1 MSVVMLVTVGKSR
14 GEIKPG
20 TVVTMPGMSR
30 VRPRSRHDLHAIARR
45 AMTELGLDPEYPPA
59 VLAELHAIGG
69 AAAGDASIGDLRDLR
84 DRLWCSID
92 NDDSR
97 DLDQLTVAE
106 ATPDGPLSVLVAVAD
121 VDVLVRRGSAID
133 GHARHNT
140 TSVYTAG
147 GIFAMLPERL
157 STDLT
162 SLNEDADRLAVVI
175 DISVDREGS
184 AGDGRVFQALVRN
197 RAKLAYNGVAAWLE
211 GTLPAPANVAAIRG
225 LDDQL
230 RTQDR
235 VARQLR
241 EVRHEQGALSLQ
253 TIEARPVFDDGELED
268 LRAEEKNRAKELI
281 EDFMIAAN
289 GIVARFLTARG
300 LPSFR
305 RVLRSPER
313 WERIVELAQGLG
325 EGLPATPDARALEA
339 FLTRRRA
346 ADPERFPDLSLAIVK
361 LMGRGEYVVEGPGRT
376 EGHFGLAVADYTHS
390 TAPNRRFP
398 DLITQRLL
406 KAALAGRP
414 SPYPEGELLDLARH
428 CTEQEH
434 NAEKVERRV
443 RKSAAALLLL
453 HRIGER
459 FSGLVTGASA
469 KGTWVRIPAPPIEG
483 RVVRGFRGLDVGDR
497 VTVEL
502 LEVDVDRGY
511 IDFGTGGPEMAPH
524 SSAKGATPP
533 SQLPRPQLA
542 SRPGGAGARL

>member
-1 MSVVMLVTVGKSR
+1 
-14 GEIKPG
+14 
-20 TVVTMPGMSR
+20 
-30 VRPRSRHDLHAIARR
+30 
-45 AMTELGLDPEYPPA
+45 MTELGLDPEYPPA
-59 VLAELHAIGG
+59 ALAELERLRESAP
-69 AAAGDASIGDLRDLR
+69 GDASVRDLR

-106 ATPDGPLSVLVAVAD
+106 TQANGAVTILVAVAD
-121 VDVLVRRGSAID
+121 VDALVRRDSAID

-147 GIFAMLPERL
+147 GVFAMLPEKL

-162 SLNEDADRLAVVI
+162 SLNEDADRVAVVVEMGVGA
-175 DISVDREGS
+175 DGTVD
-184 AGDGRVFQALVRN
+184 DGRVFSALVRN
-197 RAKLAYNGVAAWLE
+197 HAKLAYNGVAAWLE
-211 GTLPAPANVAAIRG
+211 GSSPAPAKIAAVSG

-235 VARQLR
+235 VAQQLR
-241 EVRHEQGALSLQ
+241 EVRHERGALSLQ
-253 TIEARPVFDDGELED
+253 TIEARPVFADGELQD

-281 EDFMIAAN
+281 EDVMIAAN
-289 GIVARFLTARG
+289 GTVARFLASRG
-300 LPSFR
+300 MPSFR

-325 EGLPATPDARALEA
+325 ERLPAAPDARALEA

-361 LMGRGEYVVEGPGRT
+361 LMGRGEYAVERAGQSD
-376 EGHFGLAVADYTHS
+376 GHFGLAVHDYTHS

-398 DLITQRLL
+398 DLITQRLV
-406 KAALAGRP
+406 KAALASGP
-414 SPYPEGELLDLARH
+414 SPYEASELVALARH

-459 FSGLVTGASA
+459 FPGLVTGASA
-469 KGTWVRIPAPPIEG
+469 KGTWVRIPSPPIEG
-483 RVVRGFRGLDVGDR
+483 RVVRGFQGLDVGDH

-502 LEVDVDRGY
+502 ADVDVDRGF
-511 IDFGTGGPEMAPH
+511 IDFVGMGGPEMAPH
-524 SSAKGATPP
+524 TPP
-533 SQLPRPQLA
+533 STP
-542 SRPGGAGARL
+542 RPGGAGARLQSADG

>member
-1 MSVVMLVTVGKSR
+1 MSVVMGVTVGKR
-14 GEIKPG
+14 GEEIKSASLG
-20 TVVTMPGMSR
+20 TMPGVSR
-30 VRPRSRHDLHAIARR
+30 VRGRSRHDLNAIARR
-45 AMTELGLDPEYPPA
+45 AMTELGLDPDYPPA
-59 VLAELHAIGG
+59 ALAELDAIRT
-69 AAAGDASIGDLRDLR
+69 AAPADTSVRDLR

-92 NDDSR
+92 NDDSL

-106 ATPDGPLSVLVAVAD
+106 TAANGAVTVLVAVAD
-121 VDVLVRRGSAID
+121 VDAIVHRGSAID

-147 GIFAMLPERL
+147 GIFAMLPEKL

-162 SLNEDADRLAVVI
+162 SLNEGVDRLAIVI
-175 DISVDREGS
+175 EIPVGRDGAV
-184 AGDGRVFQALVRN
+184 GDGRVFRGLVHN
-197 RAKLAYNGVAAWLE
+197 RAKLAYNSVAAWLE
-211 GTLPAPANVAAIRG
+211 GTGPAPPKVAALQG

-235 VARQLR
+235 VAQQLR
-241 EVRHEQGALSLQ
+241 QVRHEHGALSLQ
-253 TIEARPVFDDGELED
+253 TIEARPVFADGELTD

-281 EDFMIAAN
+281 EDVMIAAN
-289 GIVARFLTARG
+289 GTVARFLASRG

-325 EGLPATPDARALEA
+325 ERLPATPDARALEA
-339 FLTRRRA
+339 FLTRRRV
-346 ADPERFPDLSLAIVK
+346 ADPERFPDLSVAIVK
-361 LMGRGEYVVEGPGRT
+361 LMGRGEYAVEGPGQGD
-376 EGHFGLAVADYTHS
+376 GHFGLAVADYTHS

-398 DLITQRLL
+398 DLITQRLV
-406 KAALAGRP
+406 KAALPGQP
-414 SPYPEGELLDLARH
+414 SPYDESDLIALARH

-459 FSGLVTGASA
+459 FPGLVTGASA
-469 KGTWVRIPAPPIEG
+469 KGTWVRIAAPPIEG
-483 RVVRGFRGLDVGDR
+483 RVVRGFRGLDVGDH

-502 LEVDVDRGY
+502 VDVDVERGY
-511 IDFGTGGPEMAPH
+511 IDFAAHPGEAG
-524 SSAKGATPP
+524 
-533 SQLPRPQLA
+533 
-542 SRPGGAGARL
+542 SRL

>member
-1 MSVVMLVTVGKSR
+1 
-14 GEIKPG
+14 
-20 TVVTMPGMSR
+20 MPDMSR
-30 VRPRSRHDLHAIARR
+30 TRGRSRHDLDAIARR
-45 AMTELGLDPEYPPA
+45 AMTELGLDPEYPA
-59 VLAELHAIGG
+59 AALADLDAIRG
-69 AAAGDASIGDLRDLR
+69 AATGDPSILDLR
-84 DRLWCSID
+84 DRVWCSID

-106 ATPDGPLSVLVAVAD
+106 TSASGVTILIAVAD
-121 VDVLVRRGSAID
+121 VDALVRRDSAID

-147 GIFAMLPERL
+147 GIFAMLPEKL

-162 SLNEDADRLAVVI
+162 SLNENADRLAIVVEI
-175 DISVDREGS
+175 AVGR
-184 AGDGRVFQALVRN
+184 DGAVGESRVFRALVRN
-197 RAKLAYNGVAAWLE
+197 HAKLAYNGVAAWLE
-211 GTLPAPANVAAIRG
+211 GASPAPAKVAATPG

-235 VARQLR
+235 VAQQLR
-241 EVRHEQGALSLQ
+241 EVRHERGALSLE
-253 TIEARPVFDDGELED
+253 TIEARAVFTDGEIED
-268 LRAEEKNRAKELI
+268 LRAEQKNRAKELI
-281 EDFMIAAN
+281 EDVMIAAN
-289 GIVARFLTARG
+289 GTVARFLGSRG

-313 WERIVELAQGLG
+313 WDRIVELAQGLG
-325 EGLPATPDARALEA
+325 EDLPPAPDGRALEA

-346 ADPERFPDLSLAIVK
+346 ADPERFPDLSLSIVK
-361 LMGRGEYVVEGPGRT
+361 LMGRGEYTVEGPGQA
-376 EGHFGLAVADYTHS
+376 EGHFGLAVGDYTHS

-398 DLITQRLL
+398 DLITQRLV
-406 KAALAGRP
+406 KAALASGP
-414 SPYPEGELLDLARH
+414 SPYDDGELVALARH

-459 FSGLVTGASA
+459 FAGLVTGASA
-469 KGTWVRIPAPPIEG
+469 KGTWVRIPAPPVEG

-511 IDFGTGGPEMAPH
+511 IDFG
-524 SSAKGATPP
+524 
-533 SQLPRPQLA
+533 RIA
-542 SRPGGAGARL
+542 S